1 MKGMR
6 VTGTCQW
13 ITNHESYQSWLEGRT
28 HLLWISGGPGKGKT
42 MMSIFLTQELEE
54 TVSAAKSSQLVFYFC
69 SHGDEK
75 RNTPLAILR
84 SLIYQIISQTP
95 NLVDY
100 VIPYLGTPGQTI
112 QTVSSLETLWI
123 IFSKIVDDAKF
134 PPTICVI
141 DGLDECDEQL
151 RRILVPRM
159 IHLLSGTSD
168 SKAFGKF
175 KLAVL
180 SREIHD
186 LRGCT
191 QIRLDP
197 DNNEKVIDDIER
209 FVSARVKELK
219 RIEGFTGKA
228 QSHVE
233 QTLLSRAQGTFL
245 WVGFAM
251 HELLQKTTCTE
262 VLETLNKIPQGLFA
276 VYSRLL
282 LQIPEERR
290 ETSRQILQWVSTAL
304 RPLSLAELASAVD
317 VEATSGL
324 MTIEQ
329 AIRDKIAFCGPF
341 LKIEGEIVGLVH
353 QSAQDYLL
361 REATDS
367 DAILETFRIKP
378 ESAHMDLARTCLD
391 RFIRQGM
398 NDISSHRS
406 SGVFSELDPLLEYA
420 KVQVPNHVQK
430 CPTFVSQ
437 LSGTIIRIA
446 AFDCEVRNHW
456 VCNNPWTWVT
466 MPALHLA
473 CCMGIL
479 PLAQTLLTRTIR
491 NPRIHRLLEERAGND
506 KCTPLHVAVMYK
518 QTAFVKFL
526 VDRGAKVN
534 AQGVNGSTAL
544 HIAVILENEEL
555 VRLLLDCGANV
566 DVQNCGGGTA
576 LHMSINRRYYNE
588 DIFRLLLQHTTNPN
602 IRTDSGK
609 TALHFA
615 AEEYN
620 EAAAR
625 LLLDHG
631 LDLEAKDADG
641 RTPLFLAASRRR
653 HNIVQLLLKSGANP
667 ATYDNSGRTAE
678 CVASSADSRLS
689 HGRWEHLKSQLY
701 KPGPI
706 IRNHARFAESR
717 ETEPSSSTMCP

>member
-42 MMSIFLTQELEE
+42 MMSIFLTQELEK

-75 RNTPLAILR
+75 RNTPMAILR

-95 NLVDY
+95 NLADY
-100 VIPYLGTPGQTI
+100 VQPYLGTSEQTN

-123 IFSKIVDDAKF
+123 IFRKIVDDAKF
-134 PPTICVI
+134 PPTIAVI
-141 DGLDECDEQL
+141 DGLDECDERL
-151 RRILVPRM
+151 RRNLVPRM
-159 IHLLSGTSD
+159 IHLLSETSV
-168 SKAFGKF
+168 SKAFGNF
-175 KLAVL
+175 KLAVV

-219 RIEGFTGKA
+219 RIEGFTEEV

-262 VLETLNKIPQGLFA
+262 VLETLTKLPRGLFA

-304 RPLSLAELASAVD
+304 RPLSLAELASAVN

-329 AIRDKIAFCGPF
+329 VIRDKIAFCGPF

-367 DAILETFRIKP
+367 DPILETFRIKP

-391 RFIRQGM
+391 RFVRQGM

-406 SGVFSELDPLLEYA
+406 SGEFSELDPLLEYA
-420 KVQVPNHVQK
+420 EDQVPNHVQK

-437 LSGTIIRIA
+437 LCGTIIRIA
-446 AFDCEVRNHW
+446 AFDLKVRNHW
-456 VCNNPWTWVT
+456 AWNLNSIWVT
-466 MPALHLA
+466 MPALHIA
-473 CCMGIL
+473 CRMGIVTW
-479 PLAQTLLTRTIR
+479 AQTLLKRTIR
-491 NPRIHRLLEERAGND
+491 NPRVRWRLEEREGFW
-506 KCTPLHVAVMYK
+506 KSTPLYIAVRHK
-518 QTAFVKFL
+518 QTAVVKFL
-526 VDRGAKVN
+526 VDRGAEVN
-534 AQGVNGSTAL
+534 AQDPRGWTVLHQAVNQK
-544 HIAVILENEEL
+544 NEEL
-555 VRLLLDCGANV
+555 VRLLLDCGANA
-566 DVQNCGGGTA
+566 DVKDRFGRTA
-576 LHMSINRRYYNE
+576 LYISMHEWCYNE
-588 DIFRLLLQHTTNPN
+588 DIVRLLLQHTTNPN
-602 IRTDSGK
+602 IRTDRGE
-609 TALHFA
+609 TALHVA
-615 AEEYN
+615 AYEDN
-620 EAAAR
+620 ETAAR

-631 LDLEAKDADG
+631 VDLEAKDANG
-641 RTPLFLAASRRR
+641 CTPLHLAAWNR
-653 HNIVQLLLKSGANP
+653 HQTIVQLLLESGANP
-667 ATYDNSGRTAE
+667 LQKNDKGETPQDMAIVY
-678 CVASSADSRLS
+678 
-689 HGRWEHLKSQLY
+689 
-701 KPGPI
+701 
-706 IRNHARFAESR
+706 ARPNVIQIEF
-717 ETEPSSSTMCP
+717 